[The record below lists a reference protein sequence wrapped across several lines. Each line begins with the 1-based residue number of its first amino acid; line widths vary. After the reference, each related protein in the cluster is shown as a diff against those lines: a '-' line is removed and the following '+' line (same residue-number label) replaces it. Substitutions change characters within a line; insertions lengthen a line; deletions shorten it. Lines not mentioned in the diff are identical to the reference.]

1 MPPQHFARTLSAHRT
16 VQPWLYG
23 VRVRYRALAL
33 PLALTGGDY
42 LLWNWSLAS
51 GHDIVALVAGLT
63 LLPLVALSGGLVG
76 VAALSLVARLA
87 RRSSTM
93 ARSMRVSP
101 KTKTKPATADRAR
114 MQPAERSSR
123 DRLAA

>member
-1 MPPQHFARTLSAHRT
+1 MPPQHFARTLSVHRT
-16 VQPWLYG
+16 VPPWLYG

-42 LLWNWSLAS
+42 VLWNWSLAS
-51 GHDIVALVAGLT
+51 GHDIVALIAGVT

-101 KTKTKPATADRAR
+101 KTKTKPATADRAP
-114 MQPAERSSR
+114 QQSPERSSR
-123 DRLAA
+123 DKLAA

>member
-1 MPPQHFARTLSAHRT
+1 MQPQHFARTLPVHRT
-16 VQPWLYG
+16 VPPWLYG

-33 PLALTGGDY
+33 PLALTCGDY

-51 GHDIVALVAGLT
+51 GHDIVALAAGLT
-63 LLPLVALSGGLVG
+63 LLPLIALSGGLVG

-87 RRSSTM
+87 RKSSTM

-101 KTKTKPATADRAR
+101 KTKTKPATADRAP
-114 MQPAERSSR
+114 QQSPERSSR
-123 DRLAA
+123 DKLAA